1 MGFRVRAV
9 NERIIANAFIQFQI
23 TTHLINTPIC
33 QRPQKLNFS
42 DSWSERGP
50 PTRKRG
56 VNPLVTPL
64 KGVFAMAVDTPNK
77 LAELKFPEGS
87 AKLGW
92 LSALK
97 QSALSWK
104 FIVPV
109 T

>member
-1 MGFRVRAV
+1 
-9 NERIIANAFIQFQI
+9 
-23 TTHLINTPIC
+23 
-33 QRPQKLNFS
+33 
-42 DSWSERGP
+42 
-50 PTRKRG
+50 
-56 VNPLVTPL
+56 VTPL

-77 LAELKFPEGS
+77 LAELKFPDGS

-104 FIVPV
+104 FIVSV